1 MGEEEGKTA
10 QIGCGQVCWGAA
22 REEGDGRGAW
32 WARRL
37 NGGLGPSQAVE
48 AQSQNAEER
57 QRQERQR
64 SRDLKCSP
72 EAKGLGKKGR
82 WDSCRGGGQGQQGK
96 RGGGWEHKGRRRRD
110 VGRSPAALSGRL
122 PLLS

>member
-1 MGEEEGKTA
+1 M
-10 QIGCGQVCWGAA
+10 
-22 REEGDGRGAW
+22 
-32 WARRL
+32 

-82 WDSCRGGGQGQQGK
+82 WDSCRGVVRDSRARGEGAGSTRAGGEGTWGALL
-96 RGGGWEHKGRRRRD
+96 RR
-110 VGRSPAALSGRL
+110 
-122 PLLS
+122 

>member
-1 MGEEEGKTA
+1 MVGEEVEWWLRAKS
-10 QIGCGQVCWGAA
+10 
-22 REEGDGRGAW
+22 DSRGAKPEC
-32 WARRL
+32 R
-37 NGGLGPSQAVE
+37 GE
-48 AQSQNAEER
+48 TET
-57 QRQERQR
+57 ERQR